1 MKKCRRCNLEKKLEH
16 FNKNQNQ
23 KDNLSLWCKQCF
35 SLYNKIRYSDDIIKQ
50 NHLNTSKSW
59 YLENKEKASTQN
71 KEWMTNNR
79 EKYNE
84 NQRDKWKNDSSYR
97 LKKLLRCQLNQYL
110 NFQYVKKSKSAAVL
124 LGCTIE
130 HLKKHLEFQFLPE
143 MSWGNHGTI
152 WEIDHIK
159 PCSLFDLTDVEQ
171 QKECFHYINLQP
183 LFKTTKIAESFS
195 YTNHIGNRNKNK
207 THDPNKN

>member
-1 MKKCRRCNLEKKLEH
+1 MKICRRCNLEKKLEH

-35 SLYNKIRYSDDIIKQ
+35 SSYNKTRYSDDVIRQ
-50 NHLNTSKSW
+50 NYLNTSKNW
-59 YLENKEKASTQN
+59 YLENKEKASMQN
-71 KEWMTNNR
+71 REWIVNNR

-97 LKKLLRCQLNQYL
+97 LKKLLRCQLNQHL
-110 NFQYVKKSKSAAVL
+110 NFQYVKKSKSAAIL

-130 HLKKHLEFQFLPE
+130 HLKNHLELQFLPE
-143 MSWGNHGTI
+143 MSWENHGTV

-159 PCSLFDLTDVEQ
+159 PCASFDLTDPNQ
-171 QKECFHYINLQP
+171 QKECFHYTNLQP
-183 LFKTTKIAESFS
+183 LFKTTEIAESFG
-195 YTNHIGNRNKNK
+195 YTNQIGNRNKSNK
-207 THDPNKN
+207 L